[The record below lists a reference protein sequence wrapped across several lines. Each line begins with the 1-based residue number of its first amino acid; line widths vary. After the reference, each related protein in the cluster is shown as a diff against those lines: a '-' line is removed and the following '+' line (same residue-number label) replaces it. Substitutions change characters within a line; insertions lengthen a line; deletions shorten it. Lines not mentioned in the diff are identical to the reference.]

1 MTISKPSKTPKS
13 QKSFRI
19 MIKFESL
26 EFAQFESSWN
36 ASWTRFIGV
45 AQTILKQINK
55 DPFVASKPTYAPAT
69 YSDFI
74 FGVYAGII
82 SLVLL
87 LLLVLLLNMWARTSS
102 RGAATAVAAT
112 ALHPTSSSSDVH
124 LRRPLNS
131 DVDLA
136 VDVGSMSL

>member
-82 SLVLL
+82 ITITSITIIITTIIIVIISIATTMEPYGASLL
-87 LLLVLLLNMWARTSS
+87 LLDFIFSCT
-102 RGAATAVAAT
+102 
-112 ALHPTSSSSDVH
+112 
-124 LRRPLNS
+124 
-131 DVDLA
+131 
-136 VDVGSMSL
+136 